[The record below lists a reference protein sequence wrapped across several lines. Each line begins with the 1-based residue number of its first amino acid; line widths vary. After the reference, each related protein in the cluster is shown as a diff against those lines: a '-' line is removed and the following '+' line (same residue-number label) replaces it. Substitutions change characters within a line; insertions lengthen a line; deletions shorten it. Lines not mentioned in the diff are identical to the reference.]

1 MRHCLI
7 LFAAALLSA
16 CYDKPVPSS
25 DVCAIG
31 VFAAPVTLPGRHHE
45 RALTDTGTTPHSEC
59 WETTRDACLSR
70 EP

>member
-31 VFAAPVTLPGRHHE
+31 VFAAPDGSSEQPTEE
-45 RALTDTGTTPHSEC
+45 RP
-59 WETTRDACLSR
+59 
-70 EP
+70 